1 MKDESLFECATTVDT
16 SFYQNIADNM
26 DAFYFRKLEVYQNAK
41 KLSRYVCSLIK
52 KFPIEERFDLCSQLR
67 RAVMS
72 IPINIAEG
80 FGRFSAKE
88 KAHFIE
94 IAFGSS
100 TEVLCELEIALD
112 EHYINEEEFQE
123 AEAQLILIS
132 KQLSRLRSS
141 ILNNGD
147 SFLK

>member
-1 MKDESLFECATTVDT
+1 
-16 SFYQNIADNM
+16 M

-52 KFPIEERFDLCSQLR
+52 RFPIEERFDLCSQLR

-80 FGRFSAKE
+80 FGRLSAKE

-123 AEAQLILIS
+123 AETQLILIS